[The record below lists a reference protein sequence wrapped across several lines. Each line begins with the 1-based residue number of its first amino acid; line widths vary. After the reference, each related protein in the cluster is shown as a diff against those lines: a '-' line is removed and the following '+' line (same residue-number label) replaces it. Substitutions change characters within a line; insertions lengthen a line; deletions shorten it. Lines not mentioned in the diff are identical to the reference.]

1 VVVTTASRTSIP
13 VVLNGLGNVAA
24 YYTVTVKSRVD
35 GQLMNVDFKEGDH
48 VQQGQ
53 VLAEI
58 DPRPFQ
64 VQLDLAQ
71 ATLARDQAQLKNA
84 QLDDERYTALVQA
97 QLLPKQQLDQQSAL
111 VAQYEATIKQ
121 DQANIDN
128 ARLQLTYSRVT

>member
-84 QLDDERYTALVQA
+84 QLD
-97 QLLPKQQLDQQSAL
+97 QQSAL

-128 ARLQLTYSRVT
+128 ARLQLTYSRVTAPITGVAGLRIV